1 MSLLSMIAGAGKAA
15 DRIGI
20 VRPTSVISSVDV
32 QVQRLLGCADEEGKA
47 LSKRHGWQAITKEQ
61 TFVSTATTNQT
72 GVIPSDFDR
81 FINETFFDRTLKR
94 QLEGPLTPQEWQ
106 VSQSVVATTIV
117 EAFRVRGSIL
127 MLTPTPAAG
136 NTYAFEYVSKNWCQ
150 SAALVE
156 QSSWA
161 SDTDTG
167 ILDEEIMTEGIIWR
181 FLQKQGFDYAESFRT
196 YELMVAQAITSDGA
210 KRTLNAGRTYFTS
223 AHIPTVPD
231 GNWPL

>member
-20 VRPTSVISSVDV
+20 VRPTSIISSTDT

-47 LSKRHGWQAITKEQ
+47 LAKRVAWQAIVKEK
-61 TFVSTATTNQT
+61 TFTSTATTNQT
-72 GVIPSDFDR
+72 SAIPTDFDR
-81 FINETFFDRTLKR
+81 FLNETFFNRTRKR
-94 QLEGPLTPQEWQ
+94 MLEGPLTPTAWQ
-106 VSQSVVATTIV
+106 VSQSVVATTII
-117 EAFRVRGSIL
+117 EAFRVRGNII
-127 MLTPTPAAG
+127 MLTPTPPAG
-136 NTYAFEYVSKNWCQ
+136 DSYAYEYVSKNWCQ

-161 SDTDTG
+161 ADTDTG

-181 FLQKQGFDYAESFRT
+181 FLQKQGFDYSESFRT

-210 KRTLNAGRTYFTS
+210 KRTLNAGRTYFSS